1 MYYSIWLFLIFFFCL
16 KVFECENDI
25 FNIALDSTKLILKP
39 EDQSCN
45 QVGIEQ
51 GTISSSSLFGFS
63 ISIDETENSLF
74 IGAPNCNQVY
84 KCPNFENCNG
94 IRNSIKALPGQ
105 LGMKITKTYSLQ
117 TLDYELTCY

>member
-1 MYYSIWLFLIFFFCL
+1 MYYSISLFFKFFFCF
-16 KVFECENDI
+16 KFCDSKNEV

-39 EDQSCN
+39 DDQSCN
-45 QVGIEQ
+45 QIGIEQ
-51 GTISSSSLFGFS
+51 GTISNSSLFGFS

-94 IRNSIKALPGQ
+94 IRNSIKFLSGQ
-105 LGMKITKTYSLQ
+105 LGMIITKTYSLQ
-117 TLDYELTCY
+117 TLT